1 MEVQLLSKK
10 YIVKKLKDEDIS
22 SIFSLCKKN
31 KTYYKYCPP
40 MVSEQSIKEDMLALP
55 KHKTL
60 DDKYFVGFYDED
72 KLIAIMDLITNYPN
86 KKTCFIGLLMLNVT
100 RQNKGIGSLIVDDI
114 KTYLKELNYKYIRL
128 AWIKDNKQAEYFW
141 KKNGFVEIKET
152 RDQNNHI
159 VIEAIYNIE

>member
-72 KLIAIMDLITNYPN
+72 KLIAIMDLIKNYPN
-86 KKTCFIGLLMLNVT
+86 DGTCFIGLFMLDINK
-100 RQNKGIGSLIVDDI
+100 QNKGTGSLIINEV
-114 KTYLKELNYKYIRL
+114 KEYLKSLGYESIRL
-128 AWIKDNKQAEYFW
+128 AWILDNKQAEHFW